1 MRKLQILL
9 FVSFILLITG
19 GFVLFSE
26 SVKSQETLKVGG
38 LFDLTG
44 VTSDVGKPFAQ
55 GVRDAVDWVNQQ
67 GGINGKQ
74 IELIPVDYSYKIP
87 QAVAAYKKFVS
98 QDKVLLINGWGT
110 GDTEALRAD
119 VNKDKIPYISASFS
133 AHLTD
138 PSKTPYNFFIG
149 ADYST
154 ELRIF
159 LKWIKDNWKDTSRNP
174 RVAFIYSDNP
184 YGKAP
189 IEAGRAYA
197 KEIGVDL
204 VDEEIVPP
212 SFQDSTSQLLNM
224 QKKEPDFAYINT
236 TTSWVAIILKDA
248 RKLGLKTQ
256 FGMNPYGFGEK
267 LPQIAK
273 EAAEGAYGMM
283 PNVAYGE
290 NVPMMKTIQDYVEK
304 NKTIENPDTLYVRGW
319 AYVLVWSEALRRTQ
333 ELTGPGVKAALETLR
348 DFDTGGLTPPITFT
362 PEDHRP
368 TMRCKIYQVQNGKIV
383 PIAEL
388 ELPRKK
394 EWLGL

>member
-1 MRKLQILL
+1 MKKLFGL
-9 FVSFILLITG
+9 FILLTIG
-19 GFVLFSE
+19 SFIFSPKFI
-26 SVKSQETLKVGG
+26 KSQETLKVGG

-44 VTSDVGKPFAQ
+44 VTSEVGKPFAQ
-55 GVRDAVDWVNQQ
+55 GVRDAVNWVNEQ

-74 IELIPVDYSYKIP
+74 IELVPVDYSYKIP
-87 QAVAAYKKFVS
+87 QAVAAYKKFVF

-119 VNKDKIPYISASFS
+119 VNKDQIPYISASFS
-133 AHLTD
+133 AHLSD

-154 ELRIF
+154 QLRIF
-159 LKWIKDNWKDTSRNP
+159 LKWIKDNWQDTSRNP
-174 RVAFIYSDNP
+174 KVAFIYSDNP

-197 KEIGVDL
+197 KEVGIDL

-236 TTSWVAIILKDA
+236 TTSWVAIILRDA
-248 RKLGLKTQ
+248 RKLGIKTQ
-256 FGMNPYGFGEK
+256 FGVNPYGYGEK
-267 LPQIAK
+267 LPEIAK
-273 EAAEGAYGMM
+273 EAAEGVYGMM

-290 NVPMMKTIQDYVEK
+290 DVPMMKTIRGYVEK
-304 NKTIENPDTLYVRGW
+304 NKTIENPDNLYIRGW
-319 AYVLVWSEALRRTQ
+319 TYVLVWSEALKRAK
-333 ELTGPGVKAALETLR
+333 EFTGPGVKAALETLQ
-348 DFDTGGLTPPITFT
+348 DFDTGGLTAPITFT
-362 PEDHRP
+362 AEDHRP
-368 TMRCKIYQVQNGKIV
+368 TMRCKIYQVQNGKIG
-383 PIAEL
+383 PIADVEI
-388 ELPRKK
+388 PRKK